1 MDREEKNNEDLIKLG
16 EILLKSYFGGIR
28 PVLVRPELN
37 DITGGFL
44 SSAIF
49 ERILY
54 MSTRYKK
61 IWMYITPSKYEDYI
75 EGKSFC
81 EILNISQY
89 RFNNALKKFAF
100 KLGKT
105 QNTIKKKEALVF
117 YYKGNDNKTYFEVNG
132 PLAKLKMG
140 KLYKSG
146 KFNSLEMPV
155 PLIPKGN
162 LVSSIPKGIP
172 VPLIPNTNESLKKI
186 KKESINNNKLRQ
198 DSKKSPD
205 NEYSSL
211 TNLGK
216 NTPKSVKFNYGTGKW
231 NNVTKE
237 YRAEMEA
244 RFPDID
250 LDKEFGRMRDWLIDH
265 AKRPKENFLLFI
277 TDWLEDSQTRKKK
290 GTMEESLE
298 EMEEEEELFDPD
310 SRVNLRE
317 ELEDGIFG
325 PID

>member
-105 QNTIKKKEALVF
+105 QNIIKKKEALVF
-117 YYKGNDNKTYFEVNG
+117 YYKGNDNKTYFEVNV
-132 PLAKLKMG
+132 PLVKLKMG

-146 KFNSLEMPV
+146 KFNSLGMPV
-155 PLIPKGN
+155 SLIPKGN
-162 LVSSIPKGIP
+162 LVSSIPKGNL
-172 VPLIPNTNESLKKI
+172 VSSIPNTNESFKEI
-186 KKESINNNKLRQ
+186 KKESNNN
-198 DSKKSPD
+198 D
-205 NEYSSL
+205 NSSL
-211 TNLGK
+211 TNLEK
-216 NTPKSVKFNYGTGKW
+216 NTPKSVKFNYETGKW
-231 NNVTKE
+231 NNITDE
-237 YRAEMEA
+237 YRAEMER

-250 LDKEFGRMRDWLIDH
+250 LDKEFGRMKDWLIDN
-265 AKRPKENFLLFI
+265 ANRPKENFLLFI
-277 TDWLEDSQTRKKK
+277 TDWLDNSQKTPKIS
-290 GTMEESLE
+290 MEESLRK
-298 EMEEEEELFDPD
+298 MEEEDKYKHLEE
-310 SRVNLRE
+310 
-317 ELEDGIFG
+317 IY
-325 PID
+325 